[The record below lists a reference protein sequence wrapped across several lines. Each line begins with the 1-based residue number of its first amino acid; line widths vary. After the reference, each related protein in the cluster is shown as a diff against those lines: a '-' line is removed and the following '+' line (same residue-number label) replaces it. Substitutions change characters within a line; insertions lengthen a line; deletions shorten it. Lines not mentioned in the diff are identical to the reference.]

1 MREKGWVGPRQE
13 DAPAVRF
20 ALIRRFAEGLAWLR
34 STDPEQAERLA
45 RSVRTYRR
53 RAERLG
59 VRRGDVPDSYELW
72 GTTAYG
78 LRAVTPL
85 LLLAPLAAAGA
96 LAWYLPYRAPRLA
109 VRLLRPQYEAIASV
123 KFGSGLLCFA
133 LTYAVYLAIAWHLG
147 GPWALSACAVA
158 LPALGLVALAWHER
172 SEDLWEDA
180 RILWRALRRRS
191 LRQQLRARRSAL
203 VAEFETLAA
212 EWEPERRLREDE
224 RAANER

>member
-1 MREKGWVGPRQE
+1 MREKGWVRPRQE

-59 VRRGDVPDSYELW
+59 VRRGDVPDSYEPW
-72 GTTAYG
+72 GTTAY
-78 LRAVTPL
+78 
-85 LLLAPLAAAGA
+85 
-96 LAWYLPYRAPRLA
+96 
-109 VRLLRPQYEAIASV
+109 
-123 KFGSGLLCFA
+123 
-133 LTYAVYLAIAWHLG
+133 
-147 GPWALSACAVA
+147 
-158 LPALGLVALAWHER
+158 ALGLVALAWHER

-212 EWEPERRLREDE
+212 EWEAERRLREDV